1 MAVTVPD
8 YVSEAAKRGLA
19 WHAEGKSGDG
29 VTDQTIREARDMAS
43 GSVSEDKL
51 RRMGP
56 WFQRHRPDMDAPKNK
71 ADNKDF
77 PGAGAVAWALWGGP
91 TSGDIMRT
99 AKWVEAKVAKLDS
112 EASAKA
118 MAAAPISTPNQST
131 NMPRIFTDI
140 DDTILKDGQPVQ
152 NVIDYIDENAE
163 EVVVLTNRPESE
175 RDKTVAELDG
185 IGFEYDALVMNDTGD
200 DAPVFKTAVIKSELD
215 AGRPVD
221 LFIDNRKDTR
231 DAVAALG
238 VEVMDPA
245 DVPPTVEEDSME
257 EAQPEAPETP
267 AAPDAKVAN
276 YGKFKMT
283 IEEQL
288 VQAAS
293 AMAGVTAERDDLRAT
308 VEKLT
313 VGAAAELEALKVEA
327 SAKDAKIAELTAA
340 LEAACKES
348 ADFKAKSEQL
358 EASKTTASK
367 EAAKIVASLG
377 TEPVVLPQGDSPKKM
392 SNDEVKAAY
401 LAMPAGPLRIAF
413 FNAHKSALIS

>member
-1 MAVTVPD
+1 MAVSVPD

-29 VTDQTIREARDMAS
+29 VTEQTIREARDMAS
-43 GSVSEDKL
+43 GSVTEDKVG
-51 RRMGP
+51 RMAA

-71 ADNKDF
+71 PDNEDF

-99 AKWVEAKVAKLDS
+99 AKWAEAKAAQLDA

-118 MAAAPISTPNQST
+118 MAADPILTPNQST

-140 DDTILKDGQPVQ
+140 DDTILKDGQPVEK
-152 NVIDYIDENAE
+152 VIDYIDETAE
-163 EVVVLTNRPESE
+163 EVVVLTNRPESDRE
-175 RDKTVAELDG
+175 KTVADLDA
-185 IGFEYDALVMNDTGD
+185 IGFEYDALIMNDSGEE
-200 DAPVFKTAVIKSELD
+200 APAFKASVIKAELD

-245 DVPPTVEEDSME
+245 DVPEVVEEDVE
-257 EAQPEAPETP
+257 EEMPAEAPASPES
-267 AAPDAKVAN
+267 KVAN
-276 YGKFKMT
+276 VGRTKMT

-288 VQAAS
+288 VQAAAS
-293 AMAGVTAERDDLRAT
+293 MAGLTAERDDLRAT

-313 VGAAAELEALKVEA
+313 IGAASELEALKVSA
-327 SAKDAKIAELTAA
+327 SEKDAKVAELTAA
-340 LEAACKES
+340 LEASAKES
-348 ADFKAKSEQL
+348 AELKVKVAEL
-358 EASKTTASK
+358 EASKASASK
-367 EAAKIVASLG
+367 EAAKIVASFG
-377 TEPVVLPQGDSPKKM
+377 TEPVELPKGDSPVKM
-392 SNDEVKAAY
+392 SAADIKAAY
-401 LAMPAGPLRIAF
+401 LALPAGQARIAF
-413 FNAHKSALIS
+413 FNAHKAALLSL